1 MPHPFPIIPVIINTM
16 PTNIKI
22 KRAYDELD
30 EHDGYRVLV
39 DRLWPRGV
47 KKETLAIDEWC
58 KIVAPST
65 ELRKWFNHDSSR
77 FDEFRA
83 RYITELESSDE
94 PQKLLDRAGDRTV
107 ITLIYAAKDPEINHA
122 RVLQEYLQNIA

>member
-1 MPHPFPIIPVIINTM
+1 M
-16 PTNIKI
+16 PTTIRIN
-22 KRAYDELD
+22 RAYDEPG
-30 EHDGYRVLV
+30 EQDGYRVLV

-47 KKETLAIDEWC
+47 KKEILAIDEWC

-65 ELRKWFNHDSSR
+65 DLRKWFGHDPSR

-83 RYITELESSDE
+83 IYITELESFDE
-94 PQKLLDRAGDRTV
+94 PQKLLDRAGNHTV